1 MAHSSDDLLTPTRK
15 WLSRPGVRIRIA
27 LACVAVLAAGAWLAP
42 RAAQTPTPLSAPQER
57 AAPLLEEQ
65 VQLREAG
72 RPFAVL
78 QDVAARVRDFGV
90 AIPAPQRALA
100 PTRSDFSEPR
110 GESSPTTGFGVF
122 ISDTY
127 VLGHSMSIA
136 GRPSA
141 QLATSDGGSV
151 EARVVAYE
159 AATGLVLWETA
170 PAGRP
175 AVRLATEVS
184 APGALVV
191 AVGTWMAIDRVVPT
205 FITAASGDRYTI
217 DAGGAS
223 VQPGMPLYNLQG
235 ELLAIVAHAG
245 DDVVAFPAG
254 EAGLR
259 LIALAASG
267 ELPASIGVALQAIAE
282 VLTPAFGERGVL
294 VAAVAAGGPADEAGL
309 QPGDVLLAVGE
320 IQVDAIDAATSA
332 LTASA
337 VGQSTALQIVR
348 GGRALTI
355 EVTPALAYDVAALAR
370 AGGDVTPGVEARALF
385 PAPAL
390 DQAGI
395 PAAARV
401 ISVNGRDVPSLAQAR
416 QALRPARN
424 PAVVLVRDGD
434 QQFFAAIEP
443 AP

>member
-1 MAHSSDDLLTPTRK
+1 
-15 WLSRPGVRIRIA
+15 
-27 LACVAVLAAGAWLAP
+27 VLAAGAWLAP

-72 RPFAVL
+72 RPFEVV
-78 QDVAARVRDFGV
+78 QDVVARVRDFGV
-90 AIPAPQRALA
+90 AIPAPARAII
-100 PTRSDFSEPR
+100 PTRNDFSEPR
-110 GESSPTTGFGVF
+110 PASSPTTGFGVF
-122 ISDTY
+122 VSDTHI
-127 VLGHSMSIA
+127 LAHSTSIA
-136 GRPSA
+136 GRPSV
-141 QLATSDGGSV
+141 QLSTSDGRSV

-159 AATGLVLWETA
+159 AASGLVLWETA
-170 PAGRP
+170 PAERP
-175 AVRLATEVS
+175 PVLMANEAS
-184 APGALVV
+184 APGTLVV
-191 AVGTWMAIDRVVPT
+191 AVGTWPGSDIVVPA
-205 FITAASGDRYTI
+205 FITAARADRYTI
-217 DAGGAS
+217 GAS
-223 VQPGMPLYNLQG
+223 VASIQPGMPLYNLQG
-235 ELLAIVAHAG
+235 ELLAVVARDG
-245 DDVVAFPAG
+245 DDVVAFPAR
-254 EAGLR
+254 EAGMR
-259 LIALAASG
+259 LVALAASG
-267 ELPASIGVALQAIAE
+267 GLPASIGVTLQAIADA
-282 VLTPAFGERGVL
+282 LAPAFGERGVL